1 MKILFM
7 GTTVF
12 SNVVLKKLIEND
24 YDIVGVVTQ
33 PDRPFGRKRV
43 LKAPVT
49 KELALEHNL
58 KVLQPEKIKEVTD
71 EIKDLAP
78 DCIITCAYGQMIPK
92 EILDIP
98 PLRALNVHA
107 SLLPKY
113 RGGAPIHKAII
124 NGDEVTGVTLQFM
137 EVGMDTGDVLYKQE
151 VSIEPDDTFGDV
163 EKKLM
168 DASEIAIDEGL
179 KLYFENKLTPIPQ
192 DENEVTFAY
201 TIKRE
206 EEFVSFKKDID
217 SIYNQIRGL
226 IPWPTSY
233 GVLEGL
239 NVKIHGAKKIEK
251 EHNYTHG
258 SIIEM
263 DLEGTHIAVDG
274 GIIILTSIQP
284 AGKPKMKNQDILNGY
299 RQLWEGKVFE

>member
-1 MKILFM
+1 M

-33 PDRPFGRKRV
+33 PDRPFGRNRE
-43 LKAPVT
+43 LKAPIT

-58 KVLQPEKIKEVTD
+58 NVLQPEKIKDVTQ
-71 EIKDLAP
+71 EIKELKP
-78 DCIITCAYGQMIPK
+78 DCIVTCAYGQMVPK

-124 NGDEVTGVTLQFM
+124 NGEKMTGVTLQFM
-137 EVGMDTGDVLYKQE
+137 EQGMDTGDVLYKEE
-151 VSIEPDDTFGDV
+151 VTIDPDDTFGDV

-168 DASEIAIDEGL
+168 QASEVCIDKGL
-179 KLYFENKLTPIPQ
+179 KLYFEDKLTPIPQ
-192 DENEVTFAY
+192 NEDEVTFAY
-201 TIKRE
+201 TIKRD
-206 EEFVSFKKDID
+206 EEFVSFNQAID
-217 SIYNQIRGL
+217 PIYNQIRGL

-233 GVLEGL
+233 GILDGL
-239 NVKIHGAKKIEK
+239 NVKIHGAKKIEQRHK
-251 EHNYTHG
+251 HKLGT
-258 SIIEM
+258 IIKM
-263 DLEGTHIAVDG
+263 DLDGTHVAVDG
-274 GIIILTSIQP
+274 GVIVLTSIQP

-299 RQLWEGKVFE
+299 RHMWEGKRFD